1 MTARELPT
9 WIAAPLERVLLV
21 VVRARGPREAGRRAG
36 TWTRTLPDGR
46 KLSETSYVAG
56 LRDGTETRW
65 YLSGRKRFVGQWR
78 SGEQTGEWFY
88 FHRNGKLDGRRTGK
102 YEKGLRFAALK
113 GFNDWNA

>member
-1 MTARELPT
+1 MSDRELPT
-9 WIAAPLERVLLV
+9 WISAPLELALLV
-21 VVRARGPREAGRRAG
+21 LIPARGPREAGRRTG
-36 TWTRTLPDGR
+36 VWSRMLSGGR
-46 KLSETSYVAG
+46 RLSETTFERG
-56 LRDGTETRW
+56 LRHGVDTRW

-78 SGEQTGEWFY
+78 SGEKTGEWFY